1 MENIQHFKLNQD
13 LLNINCEYILIV
25 LFDIGFYCDI
35 FANIH
40 AGIYCN
46 YYSCNINC
54 SVLW

>member
-1 MENIQHFKLNQD
+1 MNVF
-13 LLNINCEYILIV
+13 LIV

-35 FANIH
+35 FTNIH
-40 AGIYCN
+40 AGIYFS